1 MIPTFFALLVCAGGL
16 FVSGTGALYLVMVF
30 SLFGAAA
37 AIALPA
43 LGGATI
49 TPAVLFLPF
58 LLAHALRERGLGA
71 CLRPLAFPNAGFWLM
86 LVALW
91 GVISAYFLP
100 RIFEDEIMIRQV
112 DRFSLGLDTSLVPLH
127 PVSMNLTQSGYA
139 LGGVCAFIA
148 VSALVSKREKLQHFR
163 DAVLLLASLNCL
175 AGLINLAEFFW
186 PVRFRKPPFSRL
198 LPCRSLLSRSAYG
211 SVTRDQDTVG
221 RSLLPRCFCC

>member
-1 MIPTFFALLVCAGGL
+1 MTPTFFALLVCAGGL

-43 LGGATI
+43 LGNATI

-58 LLAHALRERGLGA
+58 LLARALRERGLGE

-100 RIFEDEIMIRQV
+100 RIFEGEFLIRQY
-112 DRFSLGLDTSLVPLH
+112 DRFVSTKHHMMLVDTRLVALH
-127 PVSMNLTQSGYA
+127 PIRRTAARVPDPTHEAIRNLTQA
-139 LGGVCAFIA
+139 RQAAMEDFRPKRQ
-148 VSALVSKREKLQHFR
+148 LV
-163 DAVLLLASLNCL
+163 V
-175 AGLINLAEFFW
+175 
-186 PVRFRKPPFSRL
+186 
-198 LPCRSLLSRSAYG
+198 
-211 SVTRDQDTVG
+211 
-221 RSLLPRCFCC
+221 